1 MTGPW
6 IAMTACALLVPAVM
20 ALFGWIFLRRPPKSI
35 NSVYGYR
42 TRRSMASP
50 EAWAFAHRACGR
62 VWLRWGMRTAVLSV
76 LLMLPALGWDME
88 AAAWWTLG
96 LTTLQCAALFLSMIP
111 VERELKRNFDLS
123 GHKIARD
130 DLENKKNL

>member
-1 MTGPW
+1 MTGAW

-20 ALFGWIFLRRPPKSI
+20 VLFGWIFLRRPPKAV

-50 EAWAFAHRACGR
+50 KAWDFAHRACGR
-62 VWLRWGMRTAVLSV
+62 LWLRWGMGMAVLSV
-76 LLMLPALGWDME
+76 LLMLPALGWDVE
-88 AAAWWTLG
+88 AAAWWMLG
-96 LTTLQCAALFLSMIP
+96 LTMLQCAALFLSTIP

-123 GHKIARD
+123 GHKIVRD
-130 DLENKKNL
+130 DLENKKKL

>member
-1 MTGPW
+1 MTGAR

-76 LLMLPALGWDME
+76 LLMLPALGWDVE
-88 AAAWWTLG
+88 VSAWWMLG
-96 LTTLQCAALFLSMIP
+96 LTTLQCAVLFLSMIP

>member
-1 MTGPW
+1 MTGAW

-20 ALFGWIFLRRPPKSI
+20 VLFGWIFLRRPPQTI

-50 EAWAFAHRACGR
+50 EAWKFAHETCGR
-62 VWLRWGMRTAVLSV
+62 LWLRWGMGTAVLS
-76 LLMLPALGWDME
+76 LLLKLPALGWDVE
-88 AAAWWTLG
+88 AAAWWVLG
-96 LTTLQCAALFLSMIP
+96 LTTLQCAVLFLSMIP
-111 VERELKRNFDLS
+111 VERELKRNSDLS

>member
-1 MTGPW
+1 MTGAW

-76 LLMLPALGWDME
+76 LLMLPALGWDVE
-88 AAAWWTLG
+88 AAAWWMLG